1 MKVVRLFRT
10 LAFQPDGKD
19 IERGPQARGTLAIL
33 EPECVA
39 DRYSARFIRDVDN
52 DVMELEIDN
61 FEVVPGVPSNMNVV
75 LVLPGGKR
83 HTFIAYRELP
93 AAESTKFLVVQ
104 AGVNPGAR
112 TS

>member
-1 MKVVRLFRT
+1 MKVERLFRV

-33 EPECVA
+33 KSEAGV
-39 DRYSARFIRDVDN
+39 SARFVRDADS
-52 DVMELEIDN
+52 DVMELDIESYDV
-61 FEVVPGVPSNMNVV
+61 FPGVPTNQSVT
-75 LVLPGGKR
+75 LVLPDGRR

-104 AGVNPGAR
+104 AGVNPRAR